1 MARFEP
7 AGLAGNRAVGL
18 ELIGILAALG
28 SAATWAVGALLLK
41 PFAEQLPAMG
51 LAFAKGIFG
60 LLLLGTCILLV
71 GREPIGAPVFWVL
84 FLSGVLGIGV
94 ADTLFFKALR
104 ELSSHSV
111 VQLMLLGQVATIG
124 MAVVF
129 LGEVLVWQ
137 EWSGVALVI
146 AGVAVV
152 LTGPGEEGDGRATR
166 RGILFGLVSVMSM
179 AASVTMAK
187 GVLDDVDA
195 LTATFLRIAGGVVSL
210 FLFAPVFY
218 LGRGNWISPLL
229 SDWRLALRFC
239 AIATFVT
246 FGGFFL
252 SLLAMKLTPLAIAN
266 TLLSTEPLF
275 VLLIMAIL
283 YRERPDSRRLLGSL
297 IGVLGVGLISAKS
310 ILT

>member
-1 MARFEP
+1 MT
-7 AGLAGNRAVGL
+7 L

-41 PFAEQLPAMG
+41 PFAERLPAMG
-51 LAFAKGIFG
+51 LAFAKGVFG
-60 LLLLGTCILLV
+60 LLILGGAILLTDV
-71 GREPIGAPVFWVL
+71 GPMSGTSFWIL
-84 FLSGVLGIGV
+84 TLSGVLGIGV

-111 VQLMLLGQVATIG
+111 VQLMLLGQVATIA

-129 LGEVLVWQ
+129 LGENLSGL
-137 EWSGVALVI
+137 EWLGIALVI

-152 LTGPGEEGDGRATR
+152 LGGSDEGDGLSATW
-166 RGILFGLVSVMSM
+166 RGVLFGL
-179 AASVTMAK
+179 ASVLAMALSVTLAK
-187 GVLDDVDA
+187 GALDEVDA

-210 FLFAPVFY
+210 FVFAPLFY
-218 LGRGNWISPLL
+218 LGRGNWLSPLM
-229 SDWRLALRFC
+229 SDWRLAIRFC

-275 VLLIMAIL
+275 VLLIMAL
-283 YRERPDSRRLLGSL
+283 FFGEAPSRRRLTGSL
-297 IGVLGVGLISAKS
+297 IGVIGVGIISSKS
-310 ILT
+310 LLT